1 MHCFNCEC
9 NKLRFF
15 LSTKGTIL
23 GKIEFEDQPVEF
35 VDPNQRNLTADVSV
49 EVGIPVVVCRTKT
62 VMITKQLSCNCTCM
76 LSWTFNLSEAN
87 YAPKR
92 DHLSV
97 DSNYQLTQQIYS
109 I

>member
-1 MHCFNCEC
+1 MSDNPTKYEVLIEQYLCSILDMWGRFNCEC

-49 EVGIPVVVCRTKT
+49 EVGISVVVCRTEA
-62 VMITKQLSCNCTCM
+62 VMITKQ
-76 LSWTFNLSEAN
+76 
-87 YAPKR
+87 
-92 DHLSV
+92 D
-97 DSNYQLTQQIYS
+97 
-109 I
+109 